1 MPVGKKKSPAK
12 FLGAVALGLGVVQ
25 GASQIIG
32 GISERRRLR
41 KEGEKARN
49 QFKRN
54 LGDLQDM
61 RFENPYANIQTSFQN
76 PYEDLTVNQRQA
88 EFQAEQGA
96 QARANILQSLQG
108 AAGGSGIAGLAQT
121 LANQQ
126 QLQTQQISADIGRQ
140 EAANQQLAA
149 QGAANVQ
156 AMEAQAQ
163 QTVLGGEDIRQ
174 QRERQ
179 RTMDI
184 MSLRSGQQALQR
196 DIRQQRALASQQI
209 IGGVGTMAGA
219 AFDAYS
225 LGMFGSG
232 SGNMGVNSTDR
243 YFRKNSM
250 FNDPTI
256 EQATQNNLLTQKIKE
271 ENKLNPV
278 DILKRK
284 VFNPKTG
291 KFEFKKEE

>member
-12 FLGAVALGLGVVQ
+12 FIGAVALGLGVIK

-32 GISERRRLR
+32 GISERKRLR
-41 KEGEKARN
+41 KEGQRARR
-49 QFKRN
+49 QFKTN
-54 LGDLQDM
+54 LKDLQGM
-61 RFENPYANIQTSFQN
+61 QFENPYADLQTSFQN
-76 PYEDLTVNQRQA
+76 PYEDLTVNQQQA

-126 QLQTQQISADIGRQ
+126 QLQAQQISASIGQQ

-156 AMEAQAQ
+156 TMEAQAQ
-163 QTVLGGEDIRQ
+163 MNVLKGEDIRQ
-174 QRERQ
+174 SRERQ

-196 DIRQQRALASQQI
+196 DIRQQRAQATQQI
-209 IGGVGTMAGA
+209 IGGVGDIAGA

-225 LGMFGSG
+225 GGMFSGGGGVTGGLGSQ
-232 SGNMGVNSTDR
+232 SGGFGNPGFGARVSD
-243 YFRKNSM
+243 F
-250 FNDPTI
+250 DPTVRI
-256 EQATQNNLLTQKIKE
+256 DQFGRTQFKDLSNLKI
-271 ENKLNPV
+271 
-278 DILKRK
+278 
-284 VFNPKTG
+284 G
-291 KFEFKKEE
+291 G

>member
-41 KEGEKARN
+41 KEGDRARR

-54 LGDLQDM
+54 LKDLQGM
-61 RFENPYANIQTSFQN
+61 QFENPYADLQTSFQN
-76 PYEDLTVNQRQA
+76 PYEDLTVNQQQA

-96 QARANILQSLQG
+96 QTRANILQSLQG
-108 AAGGSGIAGLAQT
+108 AAGGSGIAGLAQS

-126 QLQTQQISADIGRQ
+126 QLQAQQISASIGQQ

-156 AMEAQAQ
+156 TMEAQAQ
-163 QTVLGGEDIRQ
+163 MNVLRGEAQRQ
-174 QRERQ
+174 GQERQ
-179 RTMDI
+179 RTIDI

-196 DIRQQRALASQQI
+196 DIRQQRAEATQQI
-209 IGGVGTMAGA
+209 IGGVGTLGGA
-219 AFDAYS
+219 AFDAYT
-225 LGMFGSG
+225 GGVFGGGSSG
-232 SGNMGVNSTDR
+232 GIGTTGIGSVDLN
-243 YFRKNSM
+243 
-250 FNDPTI
+250 NDGIPDY
-256 EQATQNNLLTQKIKE
+256 LTQGTNVPIFPQ
-271 ENKLNPV
+271 NK
-278 DILKRK
+278 K
-284 VFNPKTG
+284 
-291 KFEFKKEE
+291 

>member
-12 FLGAVALGLGVVQ
+12 FIGAVALGLGVVQ

-41 KEGEKARN
+41 KEGERARR

-54 LGDLQDM
+54 LKDLQGVE
-61 RFENPYANIQTSFQN
+61 FENPYADLQTSFEN
-76 PYEDLTVNQRQA
+76 PYADLTVNQQQA

-108 AAGGSGIAGLAQT
+108 VAGGSGIAGLAQT

-126 QLQTQQISADIGRQ
+126 QLQAQQISADIGRQ

-163 QTVLGGEDIRQ
+163 RTVLEGEDIRQ
-174 QRERQ
+174 SRERQ

-209 IGGVGTMAGA
+209 IGGVGSLAGA

-225 LGMFGSG
+225 GGMFSG
-232 SGNMGVNSTDR
+232 SGGSQMSLGTPLD
-243 YFRKNSM
+243 
-250 FNDPTI
+250 
-256 EQATQNNLLTQKIKE
+256 
-271 ENKLNPV
+271 ENKIGSSFTQGGVTYSL
-278 DILKRK
+278 
-284 VFNPKTG
+284 G
-291 KFEFKKEE
+291 